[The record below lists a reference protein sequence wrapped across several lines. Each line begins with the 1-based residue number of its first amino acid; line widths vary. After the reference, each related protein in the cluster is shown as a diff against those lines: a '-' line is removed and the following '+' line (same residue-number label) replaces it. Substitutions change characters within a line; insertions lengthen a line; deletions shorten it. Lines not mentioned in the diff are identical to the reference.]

1 MASDSDT
8 DDEPE
13 PESYFY
19 GLETA
24 EEVAALDMWN
34 KGTRW
39 HPTNFVPVAGRLYR
53 KMQKMDDGTEMEV
66 VVGTKNS
73 EKKGVCAVR
82 ACVRCGNLS
91 NELVATPGH
100 VFCARN
106 ECGGKKPETA
116 NRVRNAK
123 RKAKRDENEPAL
135 RALMEE
141 RGVERAP
148 KNVEH
153 AKDNVVYARLN
164 CQKDFQPDLCMR
176 YGNHYRAVCPCGKVK
191 TDCVE
196 CFTGMLGRQ
205 KMCKGCGKKR
215 LNGKAVLGGKQLCAT
230 CEAERLA
237 EGGTVP
243 GKTITTEK
251 RFFDLLAPLVTYDDG
266 KFCPWDQRDQRRDGG
281 FGTPSSKKRN
291 RECETDTVYYPD
303 CLYLRYDKD
312 GRIILAIVIECDEHS
327 HRDIKYIPSC
337 EAKKVDS
344 VFRSI
349 QKRVL
354 EREKLLPDGEL
365 GRLCPVV
372 FIRVNPD
379 ACDATPRVC
388 FEDRVRVVA
397 AAIKHYMWMDES
409 YLHELGVLKP
419 IVHFMYY
426 HSVHGAKHLDY
437 VQELGELWE
446 YLGNVC
452 YENEPWLERYD
463 AVPPPSVASSPAPS
477 PAPSHPASPE
487 SPCARLV
494 GTNNAEASCS
504 TDPM

>member
-8 DDEPE
+8 DDDSE

-19 GLETA
+19 GLESA
-24 EEVAALDMWN
+24 EKVAALDMLPAPAE
-34 KGTRW
+34 RE
-39 HPTNFVPVAGRLYR
+39 AGRLYR
-53 KMQKMDDGTEMEV
+53 KMQTMNDEEVEV
-66 VVGTKNS
+66 VVRTYNNGNRVLQ
-73 EKKGVCAVR
+73 GR
-82 ACVRCGNLS
+82 ACARCGMRT
-91 NELVATPGH
+91 NEKMATPGH
-100 VFCARN
+100 VFC
-106 ECGGKKPETA
+106 ESCGGKKQESMHRA
-116 NRVRNAK
+116 EKEGN
-123 RKAKRDENEPAL
+123 KAKRDANEPVL

-141 RGVERAP
+141 KGVERAP
-148 KNVEH
+148 DNVTDAEY
-153 AKDNVVYARLN
+153 NVVYARLN
-164 CQKDFQPDLCMR
+164 RKKGFQPYLCMR
-176 YGNHYRAVCPCGKVK
+176 QSNSYTATCPCGKIKSACVK
-191 TDCVE
+191 CSPMYGRKNV
-196 CFTGMLGRQ
+196 CFNCDEKHLDAKAVR
-205 KMCKGCGKKR
+205 
-215 LNGKAVLGGKQLCAT
+215 NGKMLCAT
-230 CEAERLA
+230 CEAKFRA
-237 EGGTVP
+237 DGNHVP

-251 RFFDLLAPLVTYDDG
+251 RFFDLLAPLVTYADG
-266 KFCPWDQRDQRRDGG
+266 TPCPWDQRDQRRDGG
-281 FGTPSSKKRN
+281 FGTPSLKKRN
-291 RECETDTVYYPD
+291 RECDTDTVYYPD
-303 CLYLRYDKD
+303 CLYLRYNKE

-327 HRDIKYIPSC
+327 HRNWKYIPSC

-354 EREKLLPDGEL
+354 DREKLLPDGEL

-397 AAIKHYMWMDES
+397 AAIKHYMWMNES
-409 YLHELGVLKP
+409 FLHELGVLKP
-419 IVHFMYY
+419 VVHFMYY

-437 VQELGELWE
+437 VQELGERWE

-463 AVPPPSVASSPAPS
+463 AVPPPSPATASLPAPS
-477 PAPSHPASPE
+477 PAPSRPASPE

-494 GTNNAEASCS
+494 GTHNAEASCS